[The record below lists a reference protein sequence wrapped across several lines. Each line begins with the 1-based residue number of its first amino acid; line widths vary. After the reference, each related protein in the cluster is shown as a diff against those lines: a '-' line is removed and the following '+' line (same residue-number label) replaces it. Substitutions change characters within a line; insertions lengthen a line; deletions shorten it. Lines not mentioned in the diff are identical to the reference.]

1 VTVST
6 VVALKFLAILGV
18 LVWYT
23 RRLSRQ
29 KAGGRTERRGED

>member
-18 LVWYT
+18 LVWYS

-29 KAGGRTERRGED
+29 NAEARSRSRREE